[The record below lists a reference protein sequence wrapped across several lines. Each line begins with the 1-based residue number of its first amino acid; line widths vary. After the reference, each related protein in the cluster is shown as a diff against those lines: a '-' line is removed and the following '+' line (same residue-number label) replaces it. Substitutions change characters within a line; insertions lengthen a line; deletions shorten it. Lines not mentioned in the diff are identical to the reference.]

1 MIMIMIMILIM
12 INKKQKKRNKIII
25 MMISN
30 NPSHPTQATD
40 AITDEQKEKET
51 NGHPTNAVGI
61 NNNNNIIMMY
71 HN

>member
-1 MIMIMIMILIM
+1 MIMIMILIM
-12 INKKQKKRNKIII
+12 INKKQKKKKNKIII

-61 NNNNNIIMMY
+61 NNNNNIIIMY